1 MDIVIHP
8 LTFQTP
14 LLLIVLAI
22 VFLAMAPFVGSAKGT
37 ARTCAAAFLLLCLGS
52 GAAGGSLQNAYGQ
65 GAFLHGGS
73 VLSAL
78 LGGVGSVLLASGIA
92 FLVTGVYAD
101 PSLALR
107 RLRGVTGLSLRTLG
121 PVFLV
126 VGLVAG
132 LLSAVL
138 PPVGVSYAVAAVT
151 GAGVALLSQ
160 RLLMT
165 DRVHSGSASGRIAP
179 MAAVLPVLWAGV
191 AVGLGLLSQ
200 GPGVLGQGLWLLSA
214 PLLPLTGLLVLFRR
228 VRQEQ
233 EAAVGALARLE
244 AAVQESGQIADRWRH
259 QLASLPEA
267 LLVTDQAGVVQDA
280 NPRAVALLT
289 GAGAGADPV
298 VGRPVQSL
306 LTGDDGTRPE
316 WGSLLADGTRTADLA
331 ISPPHGGPRTPVRA
345 VISRTEQDGQAFC
358 LILLQGLA
366 EERRSGAMNEFLHEL
381 DRTAIA
387 GGNPEDLQQALCHQI
402 CGLFGL
408 GLTVIVVPDR
418 QGHTVVRG
426 VSGTGVTAEAMTAV
440 LARSDWNNGVLQDV
454 IRMGG
459 RLLLT
464 VDDSPLPTALP
475 VPQDWLV
482 VLPLWGQT
490 DVIGCLMVA
499 GTGLAPD
506 QRSLKQMDTV
516 SARLG
521 NALQVMQD
529 QTQMRLQGMALA
541 AAANAIFITDVS
553 GRIEWVNAAFTRLSG
568 YEAHEVLGK
577 TPALLRSGMQDDDS
591 YRRFWDTIKSGR
603 VWRGEMVERR
613 KDGSLYTVDQT
624 VAPIRDERDRI
635 AHFVTVHED
644 ITERKRAEERI
655 AYLSNYDTLTRLPNR
670 VLFRD
675 HLYQA
680 VNQARNNRTSL
691 AVLFVDLDRFSRV
704 NDTLG
709 HDVGDQL
716 LMTIAS
722 RINAVAAPEA
732 DTIARIGGD
741 EFALIQNRLTST
753 EAAASLARKVIDAV
767 NRPVD
772 ISGLEVRV
780 GTNVG
785 IAIYPQDGEDP
796 DHLIKNADMAMYRAV
811 RSESEK
817 CFFYSNEMNDE
828 ARVRL
833 ALEGDLRRALDNG
846 DLCLNFQ
853 PQVDVRSRRI
863 IGVEALLRWKHPEH
877 GMIPPSRFIPVAED
891 SGLILP
897 IGDWV
902 IQEAVRQSRAW
913 QDEGLPPITVAI
925 NISAVQ
931 FQQGNLVRRV
941 GDAISDSGIDPS
953 CFELELTESMLMQ
966 DANEAIRTLEDLSGL
981 GAKLA
986 IDDFGTGYSSLSYL
1000 KQFPVDRLK
1009 LDQSF
1014 VRQMT
1019 TNHSDAVIARATIN
1033 LGHSLGLEVI
1043 AEGVETEDQYEYL
1056 RAEGCDVVQGYLF
1069 GKPMAPS
1076 DLAAVLRY
1084 SGPGGSIA
1092 AGRVPEGMISGLL
1105 Q

>member
-8 LTFQTP
+8 LTLQTS
-14 LLLIVLAI
+14 LLLIVMAGLFQ
-22 VFLAMAPFVGSAKGT
+22 VPAPFVGSAKAI
-37 ARTCAAAFLLLCLGS
+37 ARSCSGAFLLL
-52 GAAGGSLQNAYGQ
+52 AVGSL
-65 GAFLHGGS
+65 
-73 VLSAL
+73 LSAL
-78 LGGVGSVLLASGIA
+78 SIVNADFQGAGLARAVLAGGGAMTLAAGVSLLVLSG
-92 FLVTGVYAD
+92 FSS
-101 PSLALR
+101 PSLVLR
-107 RLRGVTGLSLRTLG
+107 LLRGQTGLSRQSLIGAL
-121 PVFLV
+121 LV
-126 VGLVAG
+126 VGGLAG
-132 LLSAVL
+132 AASASL
-138 PPVGVSYAVAAVT
+138 PGDGVSHATAAIMAGAV
-151 GAGVALLSQ
+151 GLLSQ
-160 RLLMT
+160 RLLRLSR
-165 DRVHSGSASGRIAP
+165 DGEDAGRE
-179 MAAVLPVLWAGV
+179 AVSPVPVFLPVFLIVLWATVG
-191 AVGLGLLSQ
+191 AGVGLFPDLPEGAGQAARLLM
-200 GPGVLGQGLWLLSA
+200 V
-214 PLLPLTGLLVLFRR
+214 PLLPLAGLLTVFAAI
-228 VRQEQ
+228 RQERT
-233 EAAVGALARLE
+233 AADEKVARLE
-244 AAVQESGQIADRWRH
+244 AALEASGQAVGRVRHLLDR
-259 QLASLPEA
+259 LPDA
-267 LLVTDQAGVVQDA
+267 LLVVDPDGTVRDA
-280 NPRAVALLT
+280 NDRAIALLT
-289 GAGAGADPV
+289 GGCGPADAF
-298 VGRPVQSL
+298 VGQPLRLL
-306 LTGDDGTRPE
+306 LTGENGAAPDWPQLLSEDTAGT
-316 WGSLLADGTRTADLA
+316 DL
-331 ISPPHGGPRTPVRA
+331 SVSVSQGGQRVPIRA
-345 VISRTEQDGQAFC
+345 VIRRTEYEGQDIC
-358 LILLQGLA
+358 LIALHGLA
-366 EERRSGAMNEFLHEL
+366 EERRSGAMNDFLHEL

-408 GLTVIVVPDR
+408 GLTVIAVPER
-418 QGHTVVRG
+418 QGQISVRG
-426 VSGTGVTAEAMTAV
+426 VSGSAVSAEALAV
-440 LARSDWNNGVLQDV
+440 VLSRPDWSNGVLQDV
-454 IRMGG
+454 VRMGG

-464 VDDSPLPTALP
+464 VDDSPLPAALP

-529 QTQMRLQGMALA
+529 QTQMRLQGTALA

-624 VAPIRDERDRI
+624 VAPIRDERDQI

-753 EAAASLARKVIDAV
+753 EAAALLARKVIDAV

-811 RSESEK
+811 RSETEK

-833 ALEGDLRRALDNG
+833 ALEGDLRRALENG

-902 IQEAVRQSRAW
+902 IQEAIRQSRAW
-913 QDEGLPPITVAI
+913 QDDGLPPITVAI

-941 GDAISDSGIDPS
+941 GDAIAGSGVDPARI
-953 CFELELTESMLMQ
+953 ELELTESMLMQ

-1069 GKPMAPS
+1069 GKPMPA
-1076 DLAAVLRY
+1076 DELAAVLRY
-1084 SGPGGSIA
+1084 SGPGGSVA
-1092 AGRVPEGMISGLL
+1092 AGRVPEGLL
-1105 Q
+1105 LGTVQ

>member
-1 MDIVIHP
+1 M
-8 LTFQTP
+8 L
-14 LLLIVLAI
+14 
-22 VFLAMAPFVGSAKGT
+22 GGT
-37 ARTCAAAFLLLCLGS
+37 AAVLLS
-52 GAAGGSLQNAYGQ
+52 VGASL
-65 GAFLHGGS
+65 L
-73 VLSAL
+73 V
-78 LGGVGSVLLASGIA
+78 LGG
-92 FLVTGVYAD
+92 YAD
-101 PSLALR
+101 PSKVLR
-107 RLRGVTGLSLRTLG
+107 LLRGKTGFSWGTLG
-121 PVFLV
+121 LLV
-126 VGLVAG
+126 VVLGFAAGFASAFFPPQGISHGVTALTAGAVGLI
-132 LLSAVL
+132 
-138 PPVGVSYAVAAVT
+138 
-151 GAGVALLSQ
+151 SQ

-165 DRVHSGSASGRIAP
+165 DRQKSEQGHGRGLP
-179 MAAVLPVLWAGV
+179 VPAVLPVAWAGV
-191 AVGLGLLSQ
+191 TGGLGLLV
-200 GPGVLGQGLWLLSA
+200 PGEVGQGMSLLVA
-214 PLLPLTGLLVLFRR
+214 PLLPLAGVLALIRAL
-228 VRQEQ
+228 RQEQ
-233 EAAVGALARLE
+233 AVTAGGLARLE
-244 AAVQESGQIADRWRH
+244 AAAQQSAREAERWRH
-259 QLASLPEA
+259 QLACLPEA
-267 LLVTDQAGVVQDA
+267 LLVTDQAGVVQQVNDWA
-280 NPRAVALLT
+280 TALLT
-289 GAGAGADPV
+289 GGAKAVDMI
-298 VGRPVQSL
+298 VGQPVQSL
-306 LTGDDGTRPE
+306 LTGEDGTRPD
-316 WGSLLADGTRTADLA
+316 WDDLLSDGGRTADLA
-331 ISPPHGGPRTPVRA
+331 VAAVRGSHRMPVRA
-345 VISRTEQDGQAFC
+345 MFRRTEHDGQTCC
-358 LILLQGLA
+358 LIVLQGLS

-381 DRTAIA
+381 DRTAIT

-418 QGHTVVRG
+418 QGQTVVRG
-426 VSGTGVTAEAMTAV
+426 ASGAGVTAEAMTAV
-440 LARSDWNNGVLQDV
+440 LSQPDWSNGVLQDV

-464 VDDSPLPTALP
+464 VDDSPLPATLP

-624 VAPIRDERDRI
+624 VAPIRDERERI

-741 EFALIQNRLTST
+741 EFALIQSRLTST
-753 EAAASLARKVIDAV
+753 DAAASLARKVIDAV

-772 ISGLEVRV
+772 IGGLEVRV

-817 CFFYSNEMNDE
+817 CFFYSNDMNDE
-828 ARVRL
+828 ARARL

-846 DLCLNFQ
+846 DLCLHYQ

-863 IGVEALLRWKHPEH
+863 IGVEALLRWKHPDH

-902 IQEAVRQSRAW
+902 IQEAVRQSRIW
-913 QDEGLPPITVAI
+913 QDAGLPLITVAI

-931 FQQGNLVRRV
+931 FQQGNLVQRV
-941 GDAISDSGIDPS
+941 GDAISGSGVDPAWI
-953 CFELELTESMLMQ
+953 ELELTESMLMQ
-966 DANEAIRTLEDLSGL
+966 DANEAIRTLEDLAGL

-1069 GKPMAPS
+1069 GRPMAPS
-1076 DLAAVLRY
+1076 DLAAILRY

-1092 AGRVPEGMISGLL
+1092 AGRIPEGMIGSPL

>member
-1 MDIVIHP
+1 MALALLAGGDAVTAVSMSIYQENQHVVAACLSGVSAGLMTSGAVLFVMGAQSNP
-8 LTFQTP
+8 LKVLR
-14 LLLIVLAI
+14 LLRVQA
-22 VFLAMAPFVGSAKGT
+22 SASMT
-37 ARTCAAAFLLLCLGS
+37 SFLLLMLVAALIAGVAALFLPVAMVPYAAAS
-52 GAAGGSLQNAYGQ
+52 VGAAAAYGVYQ
-65 GAFLHGGS
+65 HLLKHDRAGAATYADAGGAAPFLLLLWSAGRAVMA
-73 VLSAL
+73 VLALPTEPLGAVVAAAMAL
-78 LGGVGSVLLASGIA
+78 LPPVALLPVLYRQLTLWREAAAIRFAQAEEQGRDDLRKARRFQHLLETLPEA
-92 FLVTGVYAD
+92 FLVVE
-101 PSLALR
+101 
-107 RLRGVTGLSLRTLG
+107 
-121 PVFLV
+121 
-126 VGLVAG
+126 AG
-132 LLSAVL
+132 
-138 PPVGVSYAVAAVT
+138 
-151 GAGVALLSQ
+151 GAIV
-160 RLLMT
+160 
-165 DRVHSGSASGRIAP
+165 
-179 MAAVLPVLWAGV
+179 
-191 AVGLGLLSQ
+191 
-200 GPGVLGQGLWLLSA
+200 
-214 PLLPLTGLLVLFRR
+214 
-228 VRQEQ
+228 
-233 EAAVGALARLE
+233 
-244 AAVQESGQIADRWRH
+244 
-259 QLASLPEA
+259 
-267 LLVTDQAGVVQDA
+267 DA
-280 NPRAVALLT
+280 NRQAVALLGDRQARAGGLC
-289 GAGAGADPV
+289 GAHVSEFLREESGAAADWAA
-298 VGRPVQSL
+298 L
-306 LTGDDGTRPE
+306 LSEEAVSCDFSVAGTHDS
-316 WGSLLADGTRTADLA
+316 GHL
-331 ISPPHGGPRTPVRA
+331 PVRA
-345 VISRTEQDGQAFC
+345 VMTRTDYDGHPLC
-358 LILLQGLA
+358 LMVLHDLS
-366 EERRSGAMNEFLHEL
+366 EERRSGAMNAFLHEL

-387 GGNPEDLQQALCHQI
+387 GGNPEDIQQQLCHQI
-402 CGLFGL
+402 CDLFGL
-408 GLTVIVVPDR
+408 AVTVIVVPDR
-418 QGHTVVRG
+418 QGGLGVRG
-426 VSGTGVTAEAMTAV
+426 VAGASPEAIAH
-440 LARSDWNNGVLQDV
+440 LLSKPEWNNGVLQDV
-454 IRMGG
+454 MRMGG

-464 VDDSPLPTALP
+464 GHDSGLPASLP

-482 VLPLWGQT
+482 TLPLWGQT
-490 DVIGCLMVA
+490 EVIGCLMVA

-529 QTQMRLQGMALA
+529 QTQMRLQGTALA
-541 AAANAIFITDVS
+541 AAANAIFITDVQ

-591 YRRFWDTIKSGR
+591 YRRFWDTIKGGR

-624 VAPIRDERDRI
+624 VAPILDERDQI

-680 VNQARNNRTSL
+680 VNQARNNRGSL

-709 HDVGDQL
+709 HDIGDQL

-741 EFALIQNRLTST
+741 EFALIQSRLPNT

-772 ISGLEVRV
+772 IGGLEVRV

-828 ARVRL
+828 ARARL

-846 DLCLNFQ
+846 DLRLHFQ

-863 IGVEALLRWKHPEH
+863 IGVEALLRWQHADH

-902 IQEAVRQSRAW
+902 IEEAIRQSRVW
-913 QDEGLPPITVAI
+913 QDAGLPLITVAI

-931 FQQGNLVRRV
+931 FQQGTLVRQV
-941 GDAISDSGIDPS
+941 GDAIARSGVDPS
-953 CFELELTESMLMQ
+953 RIELELTESMLMQ
-966 DANEAIRTLEDLSGL
+966 DAREAIRTLEDLSGL

-1069 GKPMAPS
+1069 GKPMAPD

-1084 SGPGGSIA
+1084 SGPGGSVA
-1092 AGRVPEGMISGLL
+1092 AGRLPEGVGVPAL
-1105 Q
+1105 

>member
-1 MDIVIHP
+1 MDIVTDP
-8 LTFQTP
+8 LTLHAP
-14 LLLIVLAI
+14 LLLIAVSAI
-22 VFLAMAPFVGSAKGT
+22 FLVISRGLDGDSGPL
-37 ARTCAAAFLLLCLGS
+37 RQCAAALALLAGGDAVTAVSILMYQENQNVIAAVLSGVSAGLMTSGAVLFVMGSLSNPLKVLRLLRVQVSASMTSFLLLMLTAALISGVAALFLPVAMVAYAAAS
-52 GAAGGSLQNAYGQ
+52 VGASAAYGVYQHLLKHDRTGAAIYVDAGGAAPFLLLLWSVGRAVMAVLVPPTEPLGAAAAAAMSLLLPVALLPVLYRQLILWRDAATLRFAQAEEQGQ
-65 GAFLHGGS
+65 EELRRARRFQHLLETLPEAFLVVGPTG
-73 VLSAL
+73 VIVDANRQAMAL
-78 LGGVGSVLLASGIA
+78 LGGRQVRAGGLCGVHVSEFLREESGA
-92 FLVTGVYAD
+92 AAD
-101 PSLALR
+101 WA
-107 RLRGVTGLSLRTLG
+107 
-121 PVFLV
+121 
-126 VGLVAG
+126 
-132 LLSAVL
+132 
-138 PPVGVSYAVAAVT
+138 
-151 GAGVALLSQ
+151 ALLSEE
-160 RLLMT
+160 
-165 DRVHSGSASGRIAP
+165 
-179 MAAVLPVLWAGV
+179 AVSCDFSV
-191 AVGLGLLSQ
+191 
-200 GPGVLGQGLWLLSA
+200 
-214 PLLPLTGLLVLFRR
+214 
-228 VRQEQ
+228 
-233 EAAVGALARLE
+233 
-244 AAVQESGQIADRWRH
+244 
-259 QLASLPEA
+259 
-267 LLVTDQAGVVQDA
+267 
-280 NPRAVALLT
+280 
-289 GAGAGADPV
+289 AGAHDSGH
-298 VGRPVQSL
+298 L
-306 LTGDDGTRPE
+306 
-316 WGSLLADGTRTADLA
+316 
-331 ISPPHGGPRTPVRA
+331 PVRA
-345 VISRTEQDGQAFC
+345 VMTRTDYDGHPLC
-358 LILLQGLA
+358 LMVLHDLS
-366 EERRSGAMNEFLHEL
+366 EERRSGAMNAFLHEL

-387 GGNPEDLQQALCHQI
+387 GGNPEEIQQQLCHQI
-402 CGLFGL
+402 CDLFGL
-408 GLTVIVVPDR
+408 AVTVIVVPDR
-418 QGHTVVRG
+418 QGGLGVRG
-426 VSGTGVTAEAMTAV
+426 VAGAAPEAIAQ
-440 LARSDWNNGVLQDV
+440 LLSKPEWNNGVLQDV
-454 IRMGG
+454 MRMGG
-459 RLLLT
+459 RLLLAGH
-464 VDDSPLPTALP
+464 DSELPASLP

-482 VLPLWGQT
+482 ILPLWGQT
-490 DVIGCLMVA
+490 EVIGCLMVA

-529 QTQMRLQGMALA
+529 QTQMRLQGTALA
-541 AAANAIFITDVS
+541 AAANAIFITDVQ

-591 YRRFWDTIKSGR
+591 YRRFWDTIKGGR

-624 VAPIRDERDRI
+624 VAPILDERDQI

-680 VNQARNNRTSL
+680 VNQARNNRGSL

-709 HDVGDQL
+709 HDIGDQL

-741 EFALIQNRLTST
+741 EFALIQSRLPNT

-772 ISGLEVRV
+772 IGGLEVRV

-828 ARVRL
+828 ARARL

-846 DLCLNFQ
+846 DLRLHFQ

-863 IGVEALLRWKHPEH
+863 IGVEALLRWQHADH

-902 IQEAVRQSRAW
+902 IEEAIRQSRVW
-913 QDEGLPPITVAI
+913 QDAGLPLITVAI

-931 FQQGNLVRRV
+931 FQQGTLVRRV
-941 GDAISDSGIDPS
+941 GDAISRSGVDPS
-953 CFELELTESMLMQ
+953 RIELELTESMLMQ
-966 DANEAIRTLEDLSGL
+966 DAREAIRTLEDLSGL

-1069 GKPMAPS
+1069 GKPMAPD

-1084 SGPGGSIA
+1084 SGPGGSVA
-1092 AGRVPEGMISGLL
+1092 AGRLPEGVGVPAL
-1105 Q
+1105 